1 MIGKLKRR
9 AVLAASAALLGIST
23 AYAAPNTADN
33 KVKPLDL
40 FVEPPTL
47 SSLGFEWRIEGDDN
61 RNAYVH
67 VQYRKVGEPTLHM
80 GMPLF
85 RLQGERTLE
94 NVRFDVISP
103 NMFAGSIIDLQPD
116 TDYEVSLEMFDA
128 DGVRGEG
135 LARKNLVVHTRSEP
149 KPVPEDAYSTCI
161 RSGTPER

>member
-1 MIGKLKRR
+1 MIGKLKLS
-9 AVLAASAALLGIST
+9 AVLAASAVLLGVSN
-23 AYAAPNTADN
+23 AYAAPDTADN
-33 KVKPLDL
+33 KVKPLDF

-61 RNAYVH
+61 RNAYVQ

-103 NMFAGSIIDLQPD
+103 NHVCG
-116 TDYEVSLEMFDA
+116 
-128 DGVRGEG
+128 
-135 LARKNLVVHTRSEP
+135 
-149 KPVPEDAYSTCI
+149 
-161 RSGTPER
+161 